1 MARQEPLIIVLA
13 NGKGGVGKSTVAISL
28 SVEWMQ
34 RGCRTLLVDSD
45 PQGTAVTWGNV
56 AADLGVAT
64 PTVIGMGDNVRQAV
78 PELARDTADVCVVD
92 TAGKLGK
99 RLGGA
104 LMIADIAVLPCG
116 PSPADI
122 WALAET
128 VETVQSIQELRPELK
143 AYILINGADERTALT
158 RDARANIGPAGLPI
172 MQSQLC
178 RRSAFAEVLAVGKGV
193 TTYQP
198 RSEAAAE
205 LRAVVD
211 EIDKLIGRR
220 APIKTSRGKG
230 KAATSAAGKK
240 KELRA

>member
-1 MARQEPLIIVLA
+1 MARQDPLIIVIA
-13 NGKGGVGKSTVAISL
+13 NGKGGVGKSTVAINL

-56 AADLGVAT
+56 ASDLGVIT
-64 PTVIGMGDNVRQAV
+64 PTVVGIGDNVRQAV
-78 PELARDTADVCVVD
+78 PELARDTDVCVVD

-116 PSPADI
+116 PSPAEI

-178 RRSAFAEVLAVGKGV
+178 RRNPFAEVLAVGKGV

-211 EIDKLIGRR
+211 EIDKIAGRR
-220 APIKTSRGKG
+220 AAVRPSKGKG
-230 KAATSAAGKK
+230 KAASTGKK